1 MRRILYNKY
10 EVLKPIAEGGMGSV
24 WLVKD
29 LHLNKLAAVKIN
41 HPCTNHNNQSGVLQE
56 REVLKQLSHPMLPH
70 IIDFFQEGGS
80 ECLVMEY
87 VEGITLE
94 QYLRR
99 FGAVK
104 PWQAVAWG
112 VELTEVL
119 HYLHSQNPP
128 IIYRDLK
135 PANIMIKQD
144 GKLKLID
151 FGTAASPA
159 FGQKRE
165 MFITGTPEYSA
176 PEQWK
181 EGNVGKKSDIY
192 ALGAVLHEMLT
203 GIRPNGG
210 IGERRPVREYDRS
223 IPSELEKI
231 ILTCTRKQP
240 QERYASMEQVKT
252 ALLTY
257 KKNGFYRKVV
267 YSIKRE
273 IGSLLWLLAICRTVL
288 PFLQG
293 VKAEEVPFPF
303 LLQPLFLFAVALLY
317 YFFIVKKQERNRFI
331 KKHEKSVF
339 LTEKRYAGLYKA
351 GIFILLFLQLG
362 MVHDKFLQAAE
373 ESPKLWVEMRDEQ
386 NRKLLLKEGAIYH
399 PEQKIRFDIPV
410 QELPQG
416 IFSVQIV
423 AVKDTG
429 EIYESRVFLVE
440 GN

>member
-41 HPCTNHNNQSGVLQE
+41 HSQMNYNNPSGVLQE

-94 QYLRR
+94 QYLRQ

-112 VELTEVL
+112 VELAEVL
-119 HYLHSQNPP
+119 YYLHSQNPP
-128 IIYRDLK
+128 IIYKDLK

-151 FGTAASPA
+151 FGTAATPE

-181 EGNVGKKSDIY
+181 
-192 ALGAVLHEMLT
+192 
-203 GIRPNGG
+203 
-210 IGERRPVREYDRS
+210 
-223 IPSELEKI
+223 
-231 ILTCTRKQP
+231 
-240 QERYASMEQVKT
+240 
-252 ALLTY
+252 
-257 KKNGFYRKVV
+257 
-267 YSIKRE
+267 
-273 IGSLLWLLAICRTVL
+273 
-288 PFLQG
+288 
-293 VKAEEVPFPF
+293 
-303 LLQPLFLFAVALLY
+303 
-317 YFFIVKKQERNRFI
+317 
-331 KKHEKSVF
+331 
-339 LTEKRYAGLYKA
+339 
-351 GIFILLFLQLG
+351 
-362 MVHDKFLQAAE
+362 
-373 ESPKLWVEMRDEQ
+373 
-386 NRKLLLKEGAIYH
+386 
-399 PEQKIRFDIPV
+399 
-410 QELPQG
+410 
-416 IFSVQIV
+416 
-423 AVKDTG
+423 
-429 EIYESRVFLVE
+429 
-440 GN
+440 

>member
-41 HPCTNHNNQSGVLQE
+41 HPQTNHANQPGVLQE

-112 VELTEVL
+112 VELAEVL
-119 HYLHSQNPP
+119 RYLHSQNPP

-135 PANIMIKQD
+135 PANIMIQQD
-144 GKLKLID
+144 GKIKLID

-181 EGNVGKKSDIY
+181 EGSAGKQSDIY

-203 GIRPNGG
+203 GIRPSGG
-210 IGERRPVREYDRS
+210 IVERRPVREYDRS
-223 IPSELEKI
+223 IPTELEKI
-231 ILTCTRKQP
+231 ILTCTRRQP
-240 QERYASMEQVKT
+240 QERYASMEQVKN

-257 KKNGFYRKVV
+257 KKKGLHGKVAYR
-267 YSIKRE
+267 IKRE
-273 IGSLLWLLAICRTVL
+273 IGNLLWLLAICRTVL
-288 PFLQG
+288 PFWQG
-293 VKAEEVPFPF
+293 VKAQEVPFPF
-303 LLQPLFLFAVALLY
+303 LIQPLFLFGVALLY
-317 YFFIVKKQERNRFI
+317 YFLIVKKQERNRFI

-339 LTEKRYAGLYKA
+339 LTEKKYAGLYKA
-351 GIFILLFLQLG
+351 GMVILLFLQLG
-362 MVHDKFLQAAE
+362 TMRGNSLQAAE
-373 ESPKLWVEMRDEQ
+373 ESSNLWVEMRDEE
-386 NRKLLLKEGAIYH
+386 NRKLLLKDGAVYH

-410 QELPQG
+410 QEFPKG
-416 IFSVQIV
+416 KIAVQIV